1 MLYYN
6 NFLTSKRRWITINL
20 LAAIIVFN
28 ILIAIYQAIIEIFS
42 AIFRI
47 EGIQLDKARFQTI
60 SILTG
65 TGFTT
70 SESEIM
76 LSTKRRRKLTQTMIL
91 FSYIFNI
98 SIVST
103 IINVF
108 VSSSNTSTKEIII
121 GVFLTITNLIL
132 LIILNKST
140 RVRRIVDN
148 TIQKISNKYGRR
160 RTNPISI
167 YDYYGDKVIAEI
179 SINQINEKM
188 KKLNIE
194 KLKNEKNIQLL
205 VIKRGNDVITE
216 VDTDL
221 EIRKNDI
228 LLVFGNLKQIKGIFK
243 IKTRK

>member
-1 MLYYN
+1 M
-6 NFLTSKRRWITINL
+6 SAINL

-121 GVFLTITNLIL
+121 GVLLTITNLIL

-148 TIQKISNKYGRR
+148 TIQKYL
-160 RTNPISI
+160 
-167 YDYYGDKVIAEI
+167 
-179 SINQINEKM
+179 INMEEEEQIQYQYMIIMET
-188 KKLNIE
+188 KL
-194 KLKNEKNIQLL
+194 
-205 VIKRGNDVITE
+205 
-216 VDTDL
+216 
-221 EIRKNDI
+221 
-228 LLVFGNLKQIKGIFK
+228 
-243 IKTRK
+243 

>member
-1 MLYYN
+1 M
-6 NFLTSKRRWITINL
+6 STINL

-28 ILIAIYQAIIEIFS
+28 ILIAIYQAIIEVFS

-108 VSSSNTSTKEIII
+108 VSSSNTSAKEIII

-148 TIQKISNKYGRR
+148 AIQKISNKYGRRR